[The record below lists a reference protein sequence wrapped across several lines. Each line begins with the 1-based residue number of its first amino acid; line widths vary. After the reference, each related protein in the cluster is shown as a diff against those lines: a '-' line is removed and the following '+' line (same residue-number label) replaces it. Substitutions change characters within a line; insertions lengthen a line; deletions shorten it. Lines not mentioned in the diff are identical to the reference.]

1 MSTPP
6 KYLDKYADSRRRMLE
21 DHLKGRG
28 ISSEN
33 VLAAMEKVP
42 RERFVPE
49 SRQPW
54 AYADNALPIDCDQ
67 TISQPYIVGLMTE
80 ALELTGKEKVLEIG
94 TGSGYQTAVLAEIAK
109 QVFTVD
115 RHEPLLNHAH
125 KVLDDLGYTNIE
137 YHLFDG
143 AVGWEEKG
151 PFDRIIVTAAL
162 PRCYEEYIAQLKV
175 GGLLVAPLGGKEIQ
189 TLQYIRK
196 LSKKQ
201 TQATPMVGCRFVPY
215 VNAKA

>member
-6 KYLDKYADSRRRMLE
+6 KYLDKYADSRRRMMD

-28 ISSEN
+28 IKSEE
-33 VLAAMEKVP
+33 VLEAMETVS

-54 AYADNALPIDCDQ
+54 AYSDSALPIECEQ
-67 TISQPYIVGLMTE
+67 TISQPYMVALMTE

-94 TGSGYQTAVLAEIAK
+94 TGSGYQTAVLAELSK
-109 QVFTVD
+109 QVFTVE

-125 KVLDDLGYTNIE
+125 SILDDLGYTNVE

-143 AVGWEEKG
+143 AVGWEKKG
-151 PFDRIIVTAAL
+151 TF
-162 PRCYEEYIAQLKV
+162 
-175 GGLLVAPLGGKEIQ
+175 
-189 TLQYIRK
+189 
-196 LSKKQ
+196 
-201 TQATPMVGCRFVPY
+201 
-215 VNAKA
+215 